1 MVQPALGGRDLRW
14 PALWFGRC
22 STRRLREDAP
32 GIGRGMSH
40 WVRTR
45 SPLVRTLVYAAL
57 AILAFALAAGVGA
70 MGALL
75 MLRGDVTGLLE
86 RQEPR
91 SADEQAV
98 GRARQEDGAA
108 EREEAAAEQKEAA
121 AEQDQAAASRSA
133 DAAQRAEGEYVDAVE
148 DIQTNAVVA
157 FRNSHEKLLRYDS
170 LSADDVEVMQA
181 NETVLEEMNDQ
192 TGDLAPP
199 RKYEEQYGAFSAAI
213 DELHGATRLAYGM
226 ASDPVAAAEQG
237 FDEYDGRV
245 NEASDLLLRSNEML
259 GEDYE
264 AIGGVREVSP
274 EF

>member
-1 MVQPALGGRDLRW
+1 M
-14 PALWFGRC
+14 
-22 STRRLREDAP
+22 
-32 GIGRGMSH
+32 MN

-70 MGALL
+70 LSALIV
-75 MLRGDVTGLLE
+75 RGDLTGSLE

-98 GRARQEDGAA
+98 GRARQKDGAA

-121 AEQDQAAASRSA
+121 EQDQAAANNRST

-148 DIQTNAVVA
+148 DIQTNAVVT

-170 LSADDVEVMQA
+170 LSAADVEETKA
-181 NETVLEEMNDQ
+181 NEAVLQDMDERADNLD
-192 TGDLAPP
+192 PP
-199 RKYEEQYGAFSAAI
+199 EKYDEQHEVFASAI
-213 DELHGATRLAYGM
+213 DQLHEAARLAHVM
-226 ASDPVAAAEQG
+226 TADPVAAAELG

-245 NEASDLLLRSNEML
+245 NEASALLRRSNEML

-274 EF
+274 EL

>member
-91 SADEQAV
+91 AADEPAARGGGGGGMGALRMLRGEVTGLLERQEPRPADEQAV

-121 AEQDQAAASRSA
+121 EQDQAA
-133 DAAQRAEGEYVDAVE
+133 
-148 DIQTNAVVA
+148 
-157 FRNSHEKLLRYDS
+157 
-170 LSADDVEVMQA
+170 
-181 NETVLEEMNDQ
+181 
-192 TGDLAPP
+192 
-199 RKYEEQYGAFSAAI
+199 
-213 DELHGATRLAYGM
+213 
-226 ASDPVAAAEQG
+226 
-237 FDEYDGRV
+237 
-245 NEASDLLLRSNEML
+245 
-259 GEDYE
+259 
-264 AIGGVREVSP
+264 
-274 EF
+274 